1 MSPIRHAIEKA
12 GGPTKVAAE
21 LGVSAQAVCFWRDA
35 KRSFP
40 VEHCAR
46 MEALTSGAVRRWDL
60 RPDDWHR
67 IWPELIGAEG
77 APDVPTLATEVSDA
91 A

>member
-1 MSPIRHAIEKA
+1 MRMIERAIAEA
-12 GGPTKVAAE
+12 GGPTRVADK
-21 LGVSAQAVCFWRDA
+21 LGVTAQAVCFWRDE
-35 KRSFP
+35 KRRLP
-40 VEHCAR
+40 VEHVATICS
-46 MEALTSGAVRRWDL
+46 MDGVSVRRWDL

-77 APDVPTLATEVSDA
+77 APDVPQPAEVRDA